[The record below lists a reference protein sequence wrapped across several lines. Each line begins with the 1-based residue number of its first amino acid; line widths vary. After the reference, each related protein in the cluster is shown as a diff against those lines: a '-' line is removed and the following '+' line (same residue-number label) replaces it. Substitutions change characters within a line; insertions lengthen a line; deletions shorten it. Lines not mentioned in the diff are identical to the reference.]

1 MSKIN
6 GIKGDRWRYK
16 PGQNKVF
23 PISRSKFGEYLKCK
37 RCFYLNTIKGLKSPS
52 MPGWPLNSAT
62 DRFFCFLSWAIDARP
77 NKHNKIFYLKG
88 KNP

>member
-37 RCFYLNTIKGLKSPS
+37 RCFYLDRVIGLDPPGT
-52 MPGWPLNSAT
+52 PGWTLNVTT
-62 DRFFCFLSWAIDARP
+62 DLL
-77 NKHNKIFYLKG
+77 LK
-88 KNP
+88 